1 MIPFSRSMT
10 FASTAAASASGAIP
24 ARSRSENEG
33 APSAEASLSASRVA
47 AGRPAS
53 LAPTSSSSVSG
64 TGSGWTGSTCAP
76 RAWASSSA
84 KNGFPPEVSWIRSSV
99 WRANGLPTR
108 SRRKRWSAPTLSG
121 PTNSRWT
128 RSGSSARSRAEGC
141 ARFDDPP
148 GEQQSHALA
157 GHTSQREH
165 KRARRGRVEPLD
177 VVDGEHDRRLC
188 GERLQGVRT
197 ATASVRGSTG
207 SFESLV
213 QEQRH
218 LERAPSRCRQG
229 GQNLVEHALEE
240 VTEHD
245 VRERALGLGRA
256 RREDAETLLVR
267 FLDPRTPK
275 RGLPDPRLA
284 LEHERPRSSRLFVQE
299 GTEGAELLLPAHD
312 LESHRP
318 PSNGDRGC

>member
-1 MIPFSRSMT
+1 M
-10 FASTAAASASGAIP
+10 
-24 ARSRSENEG
+24 
-33 APSAEASLSASRVA
+33 
-47 AGRPAS
+47 
-53 LAPTSSSSVSG
+53 
-64 TGSGWTGSTCAP
+64 
-76 RAWASSSA
+76 
-84 KNGFPPEVSWIRSSV
+84 RSSV

-121 PTNSRWT
+121 LTDSRWT
-128 RSGSSARSRAEGC
+128 RSGSSARSSAEGC
-141 ARFDDPP
+141 PPSTVRLAR
-148 GEQQSHALA
+148 SRSTRVA

-165 KRARRGRVEPLD
+165 ERARRGRVEPLD

-188 GERLQGVRT
+188 GERLQGRPHRHGERARVDRLL
-197 ATASVRGSTG
+197 G
-207 SFESLV
+207 SLV
-213 QEQRH
+213 HEQRH
-218 LERAPSRCRQG
+218 LERLPSRRRQG

-240 VTEHD
+240 VAEHD

-256 RREDAETLLVR
+256 RREDAKPPLVR
-267 FLDPRTPK
+267 RLDSRTPE

-284 LEHERPRSSRLFVQE
+284 LEHERPRPSRLFVQE